1 MGRFS
6 DFERKVDE
14 VADLSEVERKAV
26 RTWLIGTP
34 GLILLLWL
42 VGVTPYRE
50 TFRSC
55 VARTGDI
62 GGCSRITQPH
72 RNGPLWIAERDWT
85 PGVQLIG
92 ATTVALVLFIAYLRI
107 WKRPDET

>member
-14 VADLSEVERKAV
+14 MAVLSEVERKAV
-26 RTWLIGTP
+26 HTWLIGTP
-34 GLILLLWL
+34 GLIVLLWL
-42 VGVTPYRE
+42 LGVPPRRE
-50 TFRSC
+50 TFGECITRKGS
-55 VARTGDI
+55 
-62 GGCSRITQPH
+62 GCYPNQRGVNTESIFY
-72 RNGPLWIAERDWT
+72 IAERDWT

-107 WKRPDET
+107 WKRPDES